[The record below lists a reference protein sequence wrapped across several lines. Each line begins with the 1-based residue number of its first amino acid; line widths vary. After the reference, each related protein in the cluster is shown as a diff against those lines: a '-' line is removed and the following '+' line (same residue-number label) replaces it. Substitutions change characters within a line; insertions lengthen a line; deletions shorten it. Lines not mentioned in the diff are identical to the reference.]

1 MRTAA
6 LLRFVLLV
14 APLIMA
20 GGRATAQSSP
30 LPQDSDGAKP
40 RGWLVG
46 ASIGVPAFD
55 GDASPDLFTVAV
67 HGTQLRPGRLGA
79 DFELGTMPRALSEGL
94 AVGFARAG
102 VALPVQLSQGVLL
115 LPSAGV
121 SLVGAAGSEDA
132 GGTTGFNAG
141 LAAVLFGA
149 GSVGLRTGVTWHRF
163 GDTGTSL
170 LLGELGLVHI
180 PRSR

>member
-6 LLRFVLLV
+6 LLRFALLV
-14 APLIMA
+14 TPLIMP
-20 GGRATAQSSP
+20 GGLVTAQTSP
-30 LPQDSDGAKP
+30 LSQDSDRAKP

-55 GDASPDLFTVAV
+55 GDASPELFTVAV

-79 DFELGTMPRALSEGL
+79 DFALGTMPRALTEGL

-102 VALPVQLSQGVLL
+102 VALPFQLSQGVLL

-132 GGTTGFNAG
+132 GGTTGLNAG
-141 LAAVLFGA
+141 LAAVFFGA
-149 GSVGLRTGVTWHRF
+149 SSVGLRTGATWHRF
-163 GDTGTSL
+163 GDSGASVL
-170 LLGELGLVHI
+170 LWELGLVRI
-180 PRSR
+180 PRPR